1 MGNHHQMMMFNVF
14 IHNLEV
20 NMKSV
25 LIRFGMTRIS
35 REVGT
40 LTRGGCRGYEG
51 LRRCPTQRAS
61 RPCCH
66 GEPRAAKPR
75 EGWVNVG
82 SWGGHHGFGPPKHGT
97 SLALSAVE
105 GCKRELGTPTPGPL
119 HREALPRCSRVA
131 GQGRNYEHGEG
142 GWGSVCLVLGM

>member
-1 MGNHHQMMMFNVF
+1 MPHTNSFPTLLPWGAEGGQAARG
-14 IHNLEV
+14 LGERG
-20 NMKSV
+20 V
-25 LIRFGMTRIS
+25 L
-35 REVGT
+35 
-40 LTRGGCRGYEG
+40 
-51 LRRCPTQRAS
+51 
-61 RPCCH
+61 
-66 GEPRAAKPR
+66 
-75 EGWVNVG
+75 
-82 SWGGHHGFGPPKHGT
+82 GGHHGFGPPKHGT